1 MTWPTKHP
9 TPKPKKPKKAQRPAH
24 HLVRGGKRAGH
35 HLKREGG
42 K

>member
-1 MTWPTKHP
+1 MTWSKRPA
-9 TPKPKKPKKAQRPAH
+9 PKVKKPKEAQRPGH
-24 HLVRGGKRAGH
+24 HLVRGGKRTGH